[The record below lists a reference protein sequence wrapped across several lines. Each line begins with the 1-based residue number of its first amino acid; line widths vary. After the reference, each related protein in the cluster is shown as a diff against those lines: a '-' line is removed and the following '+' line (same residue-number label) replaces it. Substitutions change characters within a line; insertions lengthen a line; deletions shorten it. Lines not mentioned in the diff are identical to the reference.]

1 MSKIKVETKNIGGT
15 EKASAE
21 LTRGAVNIIRG
32 KSSTGKSSFMRG
44 VHLGLVG
51 GPDKHRAEIERL
63 RLNDTKSD
71 AALLRRGS
79 DKGSVSISYDGK
91 SIEATIPKT
100 GYVSGTGSNEKAV
113 YTTMLSSLPSTSLH
127 QAVFN
132 ESTDNPNDFRWV
144 SEVVSEAKDL
154 LVWQNVLNPLE
165 QEIIAT
171 RSRFQQWKDSKGD
184 SESRKAEIDTALQQI
199 NDEEETLNKAAGA
212 EEAKIGAKLATAR
225 NQLHTHTAE
234 YNRLATDVESMKAQN
249 AQQLR
254 RIAAAEAESKIAK
267 RRLNEANDLMD
278 MELIE
283 PNPTKLD
290 AAIAKATEELRA
302 VEGEA
307 HPSTVKI
314 IDAYVAVLNSGEV
327 VPQKLADAIE
337 QEKANL
343 GDESKV
349 GVALENLKQAKS
361 NKDGQVRKFMEARS
375 KKGSAAQQAAAARSS
390 KKSAEAT
397 IADANKNMSIDS
409 GSLSEKE
416 KDLAKSKAQYEAS
429 AKEVQDLQSK
439 AGSGDAPEM
448 KKLAEQRENLEKERD
463 DLDSSSTFELRIT
476 ALQMMPNETIRLSE
490 SQGDELLGD
499 GSSSTIHKELVR
511 SNLTDISTP
520 DVRSLIKAEIDNGI
534 LANIGATAKWVSE
547 TIENQ
552 LQQTRRIFNDV
563 GTSLF
568 TTLSSSPISGVELDT
583 NYQLKVKWKDGSIT
597 GLTGAEG
604 ERTIIAAAL
613 LIAMRKAF
621 TPDIPVLMFDG
632 MVENLDPGSRT
643 SFLDF
648 LKSYSAT
655 EDIAVFVSLF
665 DENKNTAEVSIL

>member
-1 MSKIKVETKNIGGT
+1 MGKIKVGTTNIGGT
-15 EKASAE
+15 QKASAE

-32 KSSTGKSSFMRG
+32 TSSSGKSSLMRG

-51 GPDKHRAEIERL
+51 GPEKHRDEIERL

-79 DKGSVSISYDGK
+79 DKGSVSISYDDK

-127 QAVFN
+127 EAVFN

-171 RSRFQQWKDSKGD
+171 RARFQQWKDSKGD
-184 SESRKAEIDTALQQI
+184 SDSRKAEIDAALGLINAEEKKLTA
-199 NDEEETLNKAAGA
+199 AAGA
-212 EEAKIGAKLATAR
+212 EEAKIGEKLATAR
-225 NQLHTHTAE
+225 TQYDSHTKE
-234 YNRLATDVESMKAQN
+234 YNRLATELESMKAQN

-254 RIAAAEAESKIAK
+254 RIAAAESDAKIAK

-283 PNPTKLD
+283 PNVTKLD
-290 AAIAKATEELRA
+290 AAIAKATEEYDA
-302 VEGEA
+302 VKGDA
-307 HPSTVKI
+307 PPST
-314 IDAYVAVLNSGEV
+314 
-327 VPQKLADAIE
+327 QKLIDVWL
-337 QEKANL
+337 QEKQAGPKLTAALEEEQANL

-349 GVALENLKQAKS
+349 GAALENLKQAKS
-361 NKDGQVRKFMEARS
+361 KKDSEVRKFMEARS
-375 KKGSAAQQAAAARSS
+375 KQGSAAQQAAAARSS
-390 KKSAEAT
+390 IKSAEAT
-397 IADANKNMSIDS
+397 IADANKNMSMDS
-409 GSLSEKE
+409 GSISKLENN
-416 KDLAKSKAQYEAS
+416 LVKSKNQFEAS
-429 AKEVQDLQSK
+429 AKEVQELQSK
-439 AGSGDAPEM
+439 AGSGDSPEM
-448 KKLAEQRENLEKERD
+448 KKLSEQRAALESERDNLE
-463 DLDSSSTFELRIT
+463 SSSTFELRIT

-499 GSSSTIHKELVR
+499 GSSSTIHKNLVS
-511 SNLTDISTP
+511 SNLNDISTP

-534 LANIGATAKWVSE
+534 LADIDVTAKWVSQ

-552 LQQTRRIFNDV
+552 LQQTRRIFNEV

-583 NYQLKVKWKDGSIT
+583 DYQLKVKWKDGSTT
-597 GLTGAEG
+597 GLTGAGG

-621 TPDIPVLMFDG
+621 TPDIPILMFDG
-632 MVENLDPGSRT
+632 MLENLDPGSRT

-648 LKSYSAT
+648 LKSYAET
-655 EDIAVFVSLF
+655 EKIAVIVSLF
-665 DENKNTAEVSIL
+665 DEKKNTAEVSIL

>member
-1 MSKIKVETKNIGGT
+1 MGKIKVGTTNIGGT
-15 EKASAE
+15 QKASAE

-32 KSSTGKSSFMRG
+32 ASSSGKSSLMRG

-51 GPDKHRAEIERL
+51 GPEKHRDEIERL

-79 DKGSVSISYDGK
+79 DKGSVSISYDDK

-127 QAVFN
+127 EAVFN

-171 RSRFQQWKDSKGD
+171 RARFQQWKDSKGD
-184 SESRKAEIDTALQQI
+184 SDSRKAEIDAALGLINAEEKKLTA
-199 NDEEETLNKAAGA
+199 AAGA
-212 EEAKIGAKLATAR
+212 EEAKIGEKLATAR
-225 NQLHTHTAE
+225 TQLQTHTAE
-234 YNRLATDVESMKAQN
+234 YNRLATEVESMKAQN

-254 RIAAAEAESKIAK
+254 RIAASESDAKIAK

-283 PNPTKLD
+283 PNVPKLD
-290 AAIAKATEELRA
+290 AAIAKATEEYDSVKGDA
-302 VEGEA
+302 P
-307 HPSTVKI
+307 PST
-314 IDAYVAVLNSGEV
+314 
-327 VPQKLADAIE
+327 QKLIDVWL
-337 QEKANL
+337 QEKQAGPKLTAALEEEQANL

-349 GVALENLKQAKS
+349 GAALENLKQAKS
-361 NKDGQVRKFMEARS
+361 KKDSEVRKFMDARS
-375 KKGSAAQQAAAARSS
+375 KQGSAAQQAAAARSS
-390 KKSAEAT
+390 IKSAEAT

-409 GSLSEKE
+409 GSMSEKE
-416 KDLAKSKAQYEAS
+416 KDLAKSKNQYEAS
-429 AKEVQDLQSK
+429 AKEVQELQSK
-439 AGSGDAPEM
+439 AGSGDSPEM
-448 KKLAEQRENLEKERD
+448 NKLSEQRAALESERDNLE
-463 DLDSSSTFELRIT
+463 SSSTFELRIT

-499 GSSSTIHKELVR
+499 GSSSTIHKNLVS
-511 SNLTDISTP
+511 SNLNDISTP

-534 LANIGATAKWVSE
+534 LADIDATAKWVSE

-583 NYQLKVKWKDGSIT
+583 DYQLKVKWKDGSTT
-597 GLTGAEG
+597 GLTGAGG

-621 TPDIPVLMFDG
+621 TPDIPILMFDG
-632 MVENLDPGSRT
+632 MLENLDPGSRT

-648 LKSYSAT
+648 LKSYAAT

-665 DENKNTAEVSIL
+665 EENKNTAEVSIL

>member
-1 MSKIKVETKNIGGT
+1 MGKIKVGTTNIGGT
-15 EKASAE
+15 QKASAE

-32 KSSTGKSSFMRG
+32 TSSSGKSSLMRG

-51 GPDKHRAEIERL
+51 GPEKHRDEIERL

-79 DKGSVSISYDGK
+79 DKGSVSISYDDK

-127 QAVFN
+127 EAVFN

-171 RSRFQQWKDSKGD
+171 RARFQQWKDSKGD
-184 SESRKAEIDTALQQI
+184 SDSRKAEIDADLGLI
-199 NDEEETLNKAAGA
+199 NAEEAKLNEAAGA
-212 EEAKIGAKLATAR
+212 EKAEIGKKLATAR
-225 NQLHTHTAE
+225 TQYDSHAKE
-234 YNRLATDVESMKAQN
+234 YNRLATEVESMKAQN

-254 RIAAAEAESKIAK
+254 RIAAAESDAKIAK

-283 PNPTKLD
+283 PNVTKLD
-290 AAIAKATEELRA
+290 AAIAKATEEYDA
-302 VEGEA
+302 VKGDA
-307 HPSTVKI
+307 PPST
-314 IDAYVAVLNSGEV
+314 
-327 VPQKLADAIE
+327 QKLIDVWL
-337 QEKANL
+337 QEKQAGPKLTAALEEEQANL

-349 GVALENLKQAKS
+349 GAALENLKQAKS
-361 NKDGQVRKFMEARS
+361 KKDSEVRKFMEARS
-375 KKGSAAQQAAAARSS
+375 KQGSAAQQAAAARSS
-390 KKSAEAT
+390 IKSAEAT

-409 GSLSEKE
+409 GSMSEKE
-416 KDLAKSKAQYEAS
+416 KDLAKSKNQFEAS
-429 AKEVQDLQSK
+429 AKEVQELQSK
-439 AGSGDAPEM
+439 AGSGDSPEM
-448 KKLAEQRENLEKERD
+448 KKLSEQRAALELERDNLE
-463 DLDSSSTFELRIT
+463 SSSTFELRIT

-499 GSSSTIHKELVR
+499 GSSSTIHKNLVG
-511 SNLTDISTP
+511 SNLNDISTP

-534 LANIGATAKWVSE
+534 LADIDATAKWVSE

-583 NYQLKVKWKDGSIT
+583 DYQLRVKWKDGSTT
-597 GLTGAEG
+597 GLTGAGG

-621 TPDIPVLMFDG
+621 TPDIPILMFDG
-632 MVENLDPGSRT
+632 MLENLDPGSRT

-648 LKSYSAT
+648 LKSYAAT

-665 DENKNTAEVSIL
+665 DEKKNTAEVSVM

>member
-1 MSKIKVETKNIGGT
+1 MGKIKVGTTNIGGT
-15 EKASAE
+15 QKASAE

-32 KSSTGKSSFMRG
+32 ASSSGKSSLMRG

-51 GPDKHRAEIERL
+51 GPEKHRDEIERL

-79 DKGSVSISYDGK
+79 DKGSVSISYDDK

-127 QAVFN
+127 EAVFN

-171 RSRFQQWKDSKGD
+171 RARFQQWKDSKGD
-184 SESRKAEIDTALQQI
+184 SDSRKAEIDAALGLINAEEKKLTA
-199 NDEEETLNKAAGA
+199 AAGA
-212 EEAKIGAKLATAR
+212 EEAKIGEKLATAR
-225 NQLHTHTAE
+225 TQLQTHTAE
-234 YNRLATDVESMKAQN
+234 YNRLATEVESMKAQN

-254 RIAAAEAESKIAK
+254 RIAASESDAKIAK

-283 PNPTKLD
+283 PNVPKLD
-290 AAIAKATEELRA
+290 AAIAKATEEYDSVKGDA
-302 VEGEA
+302 P
-307 HPSTVKI
+307 PST
-314 IDAYVAVLNSGEV
+314 
-327 VPQKLADAIE
+327 QKLIDVWL
-337 QEKANL
+337 QEKQAGPKLTAALEEEQANL

-349 GVALENLKQAKS
+349 GAALENLKQAKS
-361 NKDGQVRKFMEARS
+361 KKDSEVRKFMDARS
-375 KKGSAAQQAAAARSS
+375 KQGSAAQQAAAARSS
-390 KKSAEAT
+390 IKSAEAT
-397 IADANKNMSIDS
+397 IADANKNMSNDS
-409 GSLSEKE
+409 GSKSEKE
-416 KDLAKSKAQYEAS
+416 KDLAKSKNQYEAS
-429 AKEVQDLQSK
+429 AKEVQELQSK
-439 AGSGDAPEM
+439 AGSGDSPEM
-448 KKLAEQRENLEKERD
+448 NKLSEQRAALESERDNLE
-463 DLDSSSTFELRIT
+463 SSSTFELRIT

-499 GSSSTIHKELVR
+499 GSSSTIHKNLVS
-511 SNLTDISTP
+511 SNLNDISTP

-534 LANIGATAKWVSE
+534 LADIDATAKWVSE

-583 NYQLKVKWKDGSIT
+583 DYQLKVKWKDGSTT
-597 GLTGAEG
+597 GLTGAGG

-621 TPDIPVLMFDG
+621 TPDIPILMFDG
-632 MVENLDPGSRT
+632 MLENLDPGSRT

-648 LKSYSAT
+648 LKSYAAT

-665 DENKNTAEVSIL
+665 EENKNTAEVSIL

>member
-1 MSKIKVETKNIGGT
+1 MGKIKVGTTNIGGT
-15 EKASAE
+15 QKASAE

-32 KSSTGKSSFMRG
+32 TSSSGKSSLMRG

-51 GPDKHRAEIERL
+51 GPEKHRDEIERL

-79 DKGSVSISYDGK
+79 DKGSVSISYDDK

-127 QAVFN
+127 EAVFN

-171 RSRFQQWKDSKGD
+171 RARFQQWKDSKGD
-184 SESRKAEIDTALQQI
+184 SDSRKAEIDAALGLINAEEKKLTA
-199 NDEEETLNKAAGA
+199 AAGA
-212 EEAKIGAKLATAR
+212 EEAKIGEKLATAR
-225 NQLHTHTAE
+225 TQLQTHTAE
-234 YNRLATDVESMKAQN
+234 YNRLATEVESMKAQN

-254 RIAAAEAESKIAK
+254 RIAAAESDAKIAK

-283 PNPTKLD
+283 PNVPKLD

-307 HPSTVKI
+307 HPSTVRI
-314 IDAYVAVLNSGEV
+314 IDAYITVINSGEA
-327 VPQKLADAIE
+327 VPKKLEDTIKQE
-337 QEKANL
+337 QANL
-343 GDESKV
+343 GDKSKV
-349 GVALENLKQAKS
+349 GAALENLKQAKS
-361 NKDGQVRKFMEARS
+361 KKDSEVRKFMEARS
-375 KKGSAAQQAAAARSS
+375 KQGSAAQQAAAARSS
-390 KKSAEAT
+390 IKSAEAT

-409 GSLSEKE
+409 GSMSEKE
-416 KDLAKSKAQYEAS
+416 KDLAKSKNQYEAS
-429 AKEVQDLQSK
+429 AKEVQELQSK
-439 AGSGDAPEM
+439 AGSGDSPEM
-448 KKLAEQRENLEKERD
+448 KKLSEQRAALELERDNLE
-463 DLDSSSTFELRIT
+463 SSSTFELRIT
-476 ALQMMPNETIRLSE
+476 ALQMMPNETIRISE

-499 GSSSTIHKELVR
+499 GSSSTIHKNLVS
-511 SNLTDISTP
+511 SNLNDISTP

-534 LANIGATAKWVSE
+534 LADIDATTKWVSE

-583 NYQLKVKWKDGSIT
+583 DYQLRVKWKDGSTT
-597 GLTGAEG
+597 GLTGAGG

-621 TPDIPVLMFDG
+621 TPDIPILMFDG
-632 MVENLDPGSRT
+632 MLENLDPGSRT

-648 LKSYSAT
+648 LKSYAAT

-665 DENKNTAEVSIL
+665 DEKKNTAEVSVM